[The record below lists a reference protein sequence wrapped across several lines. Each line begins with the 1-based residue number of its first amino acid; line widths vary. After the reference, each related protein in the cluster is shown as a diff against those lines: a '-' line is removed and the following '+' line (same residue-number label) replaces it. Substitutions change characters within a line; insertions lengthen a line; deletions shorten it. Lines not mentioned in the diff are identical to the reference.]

1 MGVALQL
8 IQPELFQSYVEQTE
22 RTYTKNY
29 LDVDKSMPTSFLQTH
44 SKGSDK
50 NGYMTL
56 KKEVFSIQLD
66 EQHIGF
72 TTMTYKRGLCIK
84 TGPTIIYEKFR
95 GMGLGPKTQEAI
107 VTHAKTL
114 AFRKTYGTVSE
125 NAPSVQKYML
135 NSGYLPECTL
145 KKHYHNQF
153 DEIVYGR
160 VIRTD
165 DRPISIKSLP
175 LTAALKSKKIV
186 GVDVFNYETEILNL
200 FDKYLVKTDS
210 DLSVAFAKTTLYPMN
225 QFSSKPKRLFAFY
238 KENQLVG
245 AMVAIL
251 KRGGALKVNLVGDV
265 GFQSTL
271 NCLEELHQTENV
283 NIRKVTFFLQDFY
296 KDFKKKL
303 IASGYIDEGII
314 NEPYMPKVDVS
325 VISKI
330 L

>member
-8 IQPELFQSYVEQTE
+8 IQPEYFQSYVDQTE

-29 LDVDKSMPTSFLQTH
+29 LDVDKSMPASFLQTH
-44 SKGSDK
+44 TKGSDK

-56 KKEVFSIQLD
+56 KKEVFSIQL
-66 EQHIGF
+66 EGQHIGF
-72 TTMTYKRGLCIK
+72 TTMTYKRGMCIK
-84 TGPTIIYEKFR
+84 TGPTILFEKFR

-107 VTHAKTL
+107 VSHAKTL

-135 NSGYLPECTL
+135 NSGYKPECVL

-153 DEIVYGR
+153 DEIVFGR
-160 VIRTD
+160 VIRSEE
-165 DRPISIKSLP
+165 RPITLENIA
-175 LTAALKSKKIV
+175 LTENLISKKIT
-186 GVDVFNYETEILNL
+186 GIDIFNYETELLSL
-200 FDKYLVKTDS
+200 FDRYLVKTDQ
-210 DLSVAFAKTTLYPMN
+210 DLSIAFAKTTLYPMN
-225 QFSSKPKRLFAFY
+225 QFSNKPKRLFAFY
-238 KENQLVG
+238 KDNQLVG

-265 GFQSTL
+265 GLQSTL
-271 NCLEELHQTENV
+271 DCLEELKQTEDV
-283 NIRKVTFFLQDFY
+283 KIRKVTFFLQDFY
-296 KDFKKKL
+296 KDFKSNL
-303 IASGYIDEGII
+303 ISQGYIDEGVIY
-314 NEPYMPKVDVS
+314 EPYMPKVDVN